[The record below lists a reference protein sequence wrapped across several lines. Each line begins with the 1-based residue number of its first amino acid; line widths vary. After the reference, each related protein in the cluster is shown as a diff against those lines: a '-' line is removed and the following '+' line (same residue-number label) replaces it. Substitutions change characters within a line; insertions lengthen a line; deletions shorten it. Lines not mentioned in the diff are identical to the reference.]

1 MTKFRVHNEFDMSLC
16 VYLVSNEETGLNLEN
31 PAAWDGGGEWKKDSL
46 AETFFDRCF
55 DHNNIGLTEVP
66 RCNCFLGITFSHPT

>member
-16 VYLVSNEETGLNLEN
+16 VYLVSDEETGLCILNLEN

-46 AETFFDRCF
+46 AETLF
-55 DHNNIGLTEVP
+55 
-66 RCNCFLGITFSHPT
+66 